1 MKKIVFIAIMAVCS
15 LCASAQYYAGGA
27 LGFWHKDEKGVA
39 TNSLTILPELGMTLN
54 DNWGIGATIGYTYN
68 HLCGI
73 SVSSHLFEFNPYA
86 RYTYFRSD
94 NGLVNLFVDGNIGF
108 GAGWTH
114 YKDGDDSKTACT
126 WQIGAAPGIALNLTK
141 RFSLVA
147 HVGFLG
153 YKGANNAAKAG
164 GHVDEGGLLLN
175 SNNISFGFYVN
186 F

>member
-1 MKKIVFIAIMAVCS
+1 MAVCS

-86 RYTYFRSD
+86 RYTYWRRTRHRPQPDKTLQPRGPRRLPGIQRSKQRSQSRRPRRRRRPPAQQQQHLLRLLRKLLKTPTPQKH
-94 NGLVNLFVDGNIGF
+94 GSTRTMLFCALWRFISTRTVDG
-108 GAGWTH
+108 
-114 YKDGDDSKTACT
+114 
-126 WQIGAAPGIALNLTK
+126 L
-141 RFSLVA
+141 
-147 HVGFLG
+147 
-153 YKGANNAAKAG
+153 
-164 GHVDEGGLLLN
+164 
-175 SNNISFGFYVN
+175 
-186 F
+186 